1 MAEHS
6 AMTTTSPSPQAT
18 EATVLPIIAAV
29 AFCHMLNDLMQSLI
43 PAIYPVLKSE
53 LALTFGQIGL
63 ITFVFQGT
71 ASILQP
77 IVGLVT
83 DRRPLPYS
91 LPFGMGLTLAG
102 LVVLAHAASFP
113 VVLGAVALIGMGS
126 SVFHPDSS
134 RIARLAA
141 GRRPGFAQSLFQV
154 GGNAGTALGPLAAA
168 LIVVPFGQISLEWFG
183 AVAVLGMVVLWM
195 VGRWYAVEGL
205 VRAHAAR
212 ARAATNPLPM
222 GKVTLAM
229 GILIALMFSKF
240 VYTGA
245 YSSYY
250 TFYLIEKFALTVPEA
265 QLYLFVFLAF
275 VALGTIIGGPI
286 GDRIGRKRVIWVSIL
301 GVAPIALLI
310 PYMGFAGTVA
320 LSSLAGMILA
330 SAFPAMVVY
339 AQDLLPT
346 KVGMIAGLLFGL
358 AFGMGA
364 MGAAVIGYMADA
376 TSITYVFWLCGFLPL
391 IGVLALF
398 LPDVKHA

>member
-1 MAEHS
+1 
-6 AMTTTSPSPQAT
+6 MTISSDSPLRA
-18 EATVLPIIAAV
+18 EATVLPVIAAI

-43 PAIYPVLKSE
+43 PAIYPVLKGE

-71 ASILQP
+71 ASVLQP
-77 IVGLVT
+77 LVGAYT

-91 LPFGMGLTLAG
+91 LSFGMALTLAG
-102 LVVLAHAASFP
+102 LVVLAHAHSFTI
-113 VVLGAVALIGMGS
+113 VLCAVALIGMGS

-183 AVAVLGMVVLWM
+183 IIAMAGMAILWM

-205 VRAHAAR
+205 ARMHAAR
-212 ARAATNPLPM
+212 ARTAATALPPAT
-222 GKVTLAM
+222 VRLAM
-229 GILIALMFSKF
+229 AILIALMFSKF
-240 VYTGA
+240 VYTGS

-250 TFYLIEKFALTVPEA
+250 TFYLIEKFALTVPQA
-265 QLYLFVFLAF
+265 QVYLFVFLAF
-275 VALGTIIGGPI
+275 VALGTIIGGPV

-301 GVAPIALLI
+301 GVAPLSLMI
-310 PYMGFAGTVA
+310 PHMGFAGTVA

-339 AQDLLPT
+339 AQDLLPAR
-346 KVGMIAGLLFGL
+346 VGMIAGLLFGL

-364 MGAAVIGYMADA
+364 MGAAAIGYLADA

>member
-1 MAEHS
+1 
-6 AMTTTSPSPQAT
+6 MTTTSPSPRTT
-18 EATVLPIIAAV
+18 EATLLPIIAAV

-43 PAIYPVLKSE
+43 PAIYPVLKSD
-53 LALTFGQIGL
+53 LVLTFGQIGL

-71 ASILQP
+71 ASVLQP

-83 DRRPLPYS
+83 DRRALPYS

-102 LVVLAHAASFP
+102 LVVLAHAASFG

-154 GGNAGTALGPLAAA
+154 GGNAGSALGPLAAA

-183 AVAVLGMVVLWM
+183 AVALVGMAVLWM

-205 VRAHAAR
+205 ARAHAAR
-212 ARAATNPLPM
+212 ARAAINPLPP
-222 GKVTLAM
+222 GKVTFAIA
-229 GILIALMFSKF
+229 ILIALMFSKF

-275 VALGTIIGGPI
+275 VAVGTIIGGPI

-301 GVAPIALLI
+301 GVAPLALAI
-310 PYMGFAGTVA
+310 PYAGFAGTVA

-364 MGAAVIGYMADA
+364 MGAAVIGLLADA
-376 TSITYVFWLCGFLPL
+376 TSITYVFWLCSFLPL
-391 IGVLALF
+391 IGALALF
-398 LPDVKHA
+398 LPDVKQA

>member
-1 MAEHS
+1 
-6 AMTTTSPSPQAT
+6 MTTTSPSPHAG
-18 EATVLPIIAAV
+18 EATVLPIIAAI

-77 IVGLVT
+77 MVGFVT
-83 DRRPLPYS
+83 DRRPMPYS

-102 LVVLAHAASFP
+102 LVILAHAHNFA

-141 GRRPGFAQSLFQV
+141 GRRPGFAQSVFQV
-154 GGNAGTALGPLAAA
+154 GGNAGSALGPLAAA

-183 AVAVLGMVVLWM
+183 AVALLGMAVLFM

-205 VRAHAAR
+205 ARMHAAR
-212 ARAATNPLPM
+212 ARATANTLPR
-222 GKVTLAM
+222 GKVTFALA
-229 GILIALMFSKF
+229 ILIALMFSKF
-240 VYTGA
+240 VYIGA

-250 TFYLIEKFALTVPEA
+250 TFYLIEKFALSVPQS

-286 GDRIGRKRVIWVSIL
+286 GDQIGRKRVIWVSIL
-301 GVAPIALLI
+301 GVAPLSLLI

-364 MGAAVIGYMADA
+364 IGAAAIGYLADA

-398 LPDVKHA
+398 LPDVKHV